1 MSNYMV
7 INVFLLLCSVVVQCV
22 GVVYCCCFLL
32 LLCVGV
38 GG

>member
-7 INVFLLLCSVVVQCV
+7 INVFCYCVVVQCV
-22 GVVYCCCFLL
+22 GVVYCCCCFLL